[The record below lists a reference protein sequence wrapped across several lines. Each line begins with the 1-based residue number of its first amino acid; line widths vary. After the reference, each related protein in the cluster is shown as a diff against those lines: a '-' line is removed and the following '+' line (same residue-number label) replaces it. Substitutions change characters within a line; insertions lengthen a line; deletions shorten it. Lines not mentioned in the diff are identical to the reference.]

1 MALPRFMSL
10 HSAVWRVHCS
20 AVDDLNLIE
29 KALLSLSKGN
39 GEVNQEK
46 SKSHHG
52 APQTT
57 LELTITRKKIAR
69 ESLLGLGREVL
80 ENLIEGDITTF
91 IDEDKTLHLRLDID
105 ELVQGNMKIATG
117 NSRKIGVKGKFKI
130 EAYPGQN
137 PEEIVLGLISDY
149 LA

>member
-1 MALPRFMSL
+1 MSL

-29 KALLSLSKGN
+29 EALLSLSNGK
-39 GEVNQEK
+39 GEVIHEK
-46 SKSHHG
+46 SKSYHG

-57 LELTITRKKIAR
+57 LELTISRKKNAR
-69 ESLLGLGREVL
+69 ESFLGLGQEVL
-80 ENLIEGDITTF
+80 QTMMNEDIATY
-91 IDEDKTLHLRLDID
+91 IDQDKNLHLRLDID
-105 ELVQGNMKIATG
+105 ELVQGNVRIAKGTT
-117 NSRKIGVKGKFKI
+117 RKIGVKGKFKI

-137 PEEIVLGLISDY
+137 PEEIVLGLITDN

>member
-1 MALPRFMSL
+1 MSL

-39 GEVNQEK
+39 GEVIQEK

>member
-1 MALPRFMSL
+1 MSL

-29 KALLSLSKGN
+29 KALLSLSKGK
-39 GEVNQEK
+39 GEVIQEK

-57 LELTITRKKIAR
+57 LELTITRKKHAR

-117 NSRKIGVKGKFKI
+117 SSRKIGVKGKFKI

-137 PEEIVLGLISDY
+137 PEEIVLSLITDN

>member
-1 MALPRFMSL
+1 MSL

-20 AVDDLNLIE
+20 AVDDLDLIE
-29 KALLSLSKGN
+29 NALLSLSNCK
-39 GEVNQEK
+39 GEVIHEK
-46 SKSHHG
+46 SKSYHG

-57 LELTITRKKIAR
+57 LELTISRKKNAR
-69 ESLLGLGREVL
+69 ESFLGLGREVL
-80 ENLIEGDITTF
+80 QNIIEGDIATY

-117 NSRKIGVKGKFKI
+117 GSRKIGVKGKFKI

-137 PEEIVLGLISDY
+137 PEEIVLSLVSDY

>member
-1 MALPRFMSL
+1 MSL

-39 GEVNQEK
+39 GEVIQEK

-117 NSRKIGVKGKFKI
+117 SSRKIGVKGKFKI
-130 EAYPGQN
+130 EVYPGQN
-137 PEEIVLGLISDY
+137 PEEIVLGLIVDY

>member
-1 MALPRFMSL
+1 MSL
-10 HSAVWRVHCS
+10 HSAVWSVHCS

-39 GEVNQEK
+39 GEVIQEK